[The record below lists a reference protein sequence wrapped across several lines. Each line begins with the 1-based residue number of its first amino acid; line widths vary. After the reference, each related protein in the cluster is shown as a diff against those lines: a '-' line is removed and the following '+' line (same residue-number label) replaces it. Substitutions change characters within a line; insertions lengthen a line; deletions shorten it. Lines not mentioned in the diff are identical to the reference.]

1 MAKSQRRDFEVVAS
15 DAIDSAWQ
23 RGELTPAQRRR
34 FNRAVLRPTQR
45 EQIRAAFVQDLAAT
59 APAELSLA
67 DVAGKIDFDAVFDL
81 LSQFFPK
88 VAKLK
93 KFAGLFKLIMG
104 AAS

>member
-15 DAIDSAWQ
+15 DAIVSAWQ

-34 FNRAVLRPTQR
+34 FNRAVLRPAQR
-45 EQIRAAFVQDLAAT
+45 DQIRAAFVQDLAAT
-59 APAELSLA
+59 APAALSLA
-67 DVAGKIDFDAVFDL
+67 DVAGKLDFDAVFDL

-93 KFAGLFKLIMG
+93 TFAGLFKLIMG

>member
-34 FNRAVLRPTQR
+34 FNRAVLKPSQR
-45 EQIRAAFVQDLAAT
+45 EQIRAAFIQDVADLS
-59 APAELSLA
+59 PASLSLA
-67 DVAGKIDFDAVFDL
+67 DVAGKLDFDALFDL